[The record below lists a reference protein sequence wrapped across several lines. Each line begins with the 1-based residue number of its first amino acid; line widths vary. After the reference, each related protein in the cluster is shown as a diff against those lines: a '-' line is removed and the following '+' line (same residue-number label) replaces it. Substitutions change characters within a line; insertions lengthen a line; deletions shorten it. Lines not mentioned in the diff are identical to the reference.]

1 MGFSQ
6 SSLECQLV
14 SSSFLNSLFRNPA
27 DDTLQPRL
35 LMLLGDSFIPIYLIL
50 WLLQSF
56 HLLLYNALWALEQE
70 VFYRCIHEDWD
81 TQHCILI
88 GCVFCLLENDVSL
101 MNDEDFI
108 LKNLYYV
115 IKDDAHLVVVDF
127 PPITVASPIS

>member
-6 SSLECQLV
+6 FSLECLLV
-14 SSSFLNSLFRNPA
+14 SSSFLNSLFGNPA
-27 DDTLQPRL
+27 DDTLQTRL
-35 LMLLGDSFIPIYLIL
+35 LMLLGDSFIPNYFIL

-70 VFYRCIHEDWD
+70 VFYRCIHRDWD

-101 MNDEDFI
+101 MKDEDFI
-108 LKNLYYV
+108 LQILYYV
-115 IKDDAHLVVVDF
+115 IKDDVHLL
-127 PPITVASPIS
+127 I